1 MSRPCVLTPTP
12 AEREIVF
19 LASAAN
25 WDEMPDAVA
34 TQEAQDACTKEY
46 GFSARLQK
54 LLRSYEAAS
63 TSRRW
68 LCCLQ
73 SIVTNTVNTS
83 ALNSLPVIEGTEGR
97 DCTHEELV
105 KLQLS
110 KYGFT
115 STNGKLSLAG
125 TAYVKAHPYN
135 DPGYVEVFPKAGAA
149 APDGEIYYALER
161 GGLGE
166 KATLHAALDV
176 LARPNVVF
184 GKAERRE
191 WAQGLGQCGVLFVN
205 MTCPILRFGVM
216 REYARMYAAAGVPL
230 LLVYIRETHPR
241 DGFLPQ
247 ANWFGRESANID
259 AHRTAEDRAACCA
272 LVRQQWAEQCPELP
286 PPNIV
291 IDGVGDSLEAAYE
304 ARPFRHY
311 VIDVPKMTVA
321 YADHGA
327 RARAAANLPPCL
339 NCRLH
344 RAHTPRNPH
353 LHRPHASQH
362 GREARERTHLPR
374 GPQRAENCARQGG
387 ARGRAPRFGPGVGG
401 ENQGTGLARQTVVNL
416 HRWTAEGAA
425 APYMV
430 CRSLAGP
437 RRPCRAG
444 SS

>member
-1 MSRPCVLTPTP
+1 
-12 AEREIVF
+12 
-19 LASAAN
+19 
-25 WDEMPDAVA
+25 MPDAVA

-73 SIVTNTVNTS
+73 GIVTNTVNTS

-135 DPGYVEVFPKAGAA
+135 DPGYVETFPKAGAA

-327 RARAAANLPPCL
+327 RARRSQPAALL
-339 NCRLH
+339 DL
-344 RAHTPRNPH
+344 
-353 LHRPHASQH
+353 
-362 GREARERTHLPR
+362 
-374 GPQRAENCARQGG
+374 
-387 ARGRAPRFGPGVGG
+387 
-401 ENQGTGLARQTVVNL
+401 
-416 HRWTAEGAA
+416 
-425 APYMV
+425 
-430 CRSLAGP
+430 
-437 RRPCRAG
+437 
-444 SS
+444 

>member
-1 MSRPCVLTPTP
+1 
-12 AEREIVF
+12 
-19 LASAAN
+19 
-25 WDEMPDAVA
+25 MPDAVA

-135 DPGYVEVFPKAGAA
+135 DPGYVETFPKAGAA

-321 YADHGA
+321 YADHGGV
-327 RARAAANLPPCL
+327 R
-339 NCRLH
+339 
-344 RAHTPRNPH
+344 
-353 LHRPHASQH
+353 
-362 GREARERTHLPR
+362 RT
-374 GPQRAENCARQGG
+374 
-387 ARGRAPRFGPGVGG
+387 RAPQP
-401 ENQGTGLARQTVVNL
+401 T
-416 HRWTAEGAA
+416 
-425 APYMV
+425 
-430 CRSLAGP
+430 CRPA
-437 RRPCRAG
+437 
-444 SS
+444 

>member
-1 MSRPCVLTPTP
+1 
-12 AEREIVF
+12 
-19 LASAAN
+19 
-25 WDEMPDAVA
+25 MPDAVA

-135 DPGYVEVFPKAGAA
+135 DPGYVETFPKAGAA
-149 APDGEIYYALER
+149 APNGEIYYALER

-191 WAQGLGQCGVLFVN
+191 WAQGLGHLAQ
-205 MTCPILRFGVM
+205 
-216 REYARMYAAAGVPL
+216 
-230 LLVYIRETHPR
+230 
-241 DGFLPQ
+241 
-247 ANWFGRESANID
+247 
-259 AHRTAEDRAACCA
+259 A
-272 LVRQQWAEQCPELP
+272 LVLGPGPWASSPGP
-286 PPNIV
+286 WA
-291 IDGVGDSLEAAYE
+291 S
-304 ARPFRHY
+304 RP
-311 VIDVPKMTVA
+311 
-321 YADHGA
+321 G
-327 RARAAANLPPCL
+327 LW
-339 NCRLH
+339 
-344 RAHTPRNPH
+344 
-353 LHRPHASQH
+353 
-362 GREARERTHLPR
+362 
-374 GPQRAENCARQGG
+374 GPG
-387 ARGRAPRFGPGVGG
+387 FGP
-401 ENQGTGLARQTVVNL
+401 R
-416 HRWTAEGAA
+416 
-425 APYMV
+425 M
-430 CRSLAGP
+430 SI
-437 RRPCRAG
+437 
-444 SS
+444 